1 MTEEN
6 FRQKESEIWSKN
18 LMYSMDLTQNDKS
31 LPAYTVD
38 SSRKGNHSRL
48 INHSCE
54 PNWVTYKIIE
64 EDRNINRP
72 HPVLF
77 PARDIAVG
85 EELSFNY
92 KLTIINQ
99 NENHDDN
106 SDSENEF
113 DVVENG
119 RAFIVSCEKF
129 FISNCIKCRC
139 GSKKCIDRKKNL
151 KRKFDR
157 TGSNFYYKQIFIL

>member
-1 MTEEN
+1 MTEQT
-6 FRQKESEIWSKN
+6 FRQNETEIWRKN
-18 LMYSMDLTQNDKS
+18 LMFSMDLTQNDKS

-54 PNWVTYKIIE
+54 PNLETYKIIK

-77 PARDIAVG
+77 AARDIAIG

-99 NENHDDN
+99 NENSKQDDN

-119 RAFIVSCEKF
+119 RAFIVSKSFITLYKF
-129 FISNCIKCRC
+129 II
-139 GSKKCIDRKKNL
+139 
-151 KRKFDR
+151 
-157 TGSNFYYKQIFIL
+157 

>member
-6 FRQKESEIWSKN
+6 FRQNETEIWNKN
-18 LMYSMDLTQNDKS
+18 LMYSMDLTQNDKN

-54 PNWVTYKIIE
+54 PNLVTYKIIK

-77 PARDIAVG
+77 AAKDIAIG

-99 NENHDDN
+99 NENSKQDDN
-106 SDSENEF
+106 SDSEHEF

-119 RAFIVSCEKF
+119 RAFIVS
-129 FISNCIKCRC
+129 
-139 GSKKCIDRKKNL
+139 
-151 KRKFDR
+151 
-157 TGSNFYYKQIFIL
+157 

>member
-1 MTEEN
+1 M
-6 FRQKESEIWSKN
+6 F
-18 LMYSMDLTQNDKS
+18 SMDLTQNDKS
-31 LPAYTVD
+31 LPAYIVD

-54 PNWVTYKIIE
+54 PNLETYKIIK

-77 PARDIAVG
+77 AARDIAIG

-92 KLTIINQ
+92 KLTIIKQ
-99 NENHDDN
+99 NENSKQDDN

-119 RAFIVSCEKF
+119 RAFIVSKS
-129 FISNCIKCRC
+129 FITLYRFIIQCRC
-139 GSKKCIDRKKNL
+139 GSKKCIDRKINL
-151 KRKFDR
+151 KRKLNR
-157 TGSNFYYKQIFIL
+157 NGSKFWLNFFNKY